1 MKRLCALPGTLR
13 SLAPASRWL
22 LLAALSLS
30 TACGAYGG
38 EVARVV
44 DGQVQEGRFISPVSY
59 SAYARAA
66 QFEAQGQYLEAETA
80 YEEALS
86 FDPRSAEIWTRLGSV
101 RCASGKPDADEA
113 FEHAAEFEPEFAT
126 LWYERGR
133 CSLERGK
140 PAQANEQAL
149 RALALDPYHLPTT
162 RLIVET
168 FVRLKQSANALRY
181 LDAAIAL
188 YPNLAALQSDKRAIV
203 EGAGSLSERKGPASS
218 EGAQLEDIDRALLRD
233 ATDEARQ
240 LALALGL
247 SQSELGAR
255 ATSLGKPKI
264 ALEQANQ
271 VQQADPSDG
280 TAWVTVLSTADLLRD
295 EALYTA
301 VLNALDEEPTTPS
314 ALGVVLLAELL
325 KRRVGADAAQ
335 AWLRAA
341 PNAEPENTL
350 VTRQRRRLERELQ
363 DGARAIAA
371 PGQAPA
377 P

>member
-1 MKRLCALPGTLR
+1 
-13 SLAPASRWL
+13 LAPVSSNWL
-22 LLAALSLS
+22 LLAALPL
-30 TACGAYGG
+30 TVACGAYGG
-38 EVARVV
+38 NVTRVV
-44 DGQVQEGRFISPVSY
+44 DGQARDGRFISPVSY

-66 QFEAQGQYLEAETA
+66 ELEAREQYPEAEAA

-86 FDPRSAEIWTRLGSV
+86 FDPASAEIWTRLGCV
-101 RCASGKPDADEA
+101 RCANGKPDADEA
-113 FEHAAEFEPEFAT
+113 FEHAAELGPEFAT

-133 CSLERGK
+133 CSLERGSLE
-140 PAQANEQAL
+140 QANKQAL

-168 FVRLKQSANALRY
+168 FVRLKQSDSALRY

-203 EGAGSLSERKGPASS
+203 EGAGSLAERKGLASS

-271 VQQADPSDG
+271 VHQADPSDG
-280 TAWVTVLSTADLLRD
+280 TAWVTVLNIADLLRD

-301 VLNALDEEPTTPS
+301 VLNALGEEPTTPS

-335 AWLRAA
+335 AWLHAA

-350 VTRQRRRLERELQ
+350 ATRQRRRLERELQ
-363 DGARAIAA
+363 DGARTIAA
-371 PGQAPA
+371 PEQAPA

>member
-1 MKRLCALPGTLR
+1 MKRLCALMGTLP
-13 SLAPASRWL
+13 SLAPAWRWL
-22 LLAALSLS
+22 SLAALPLGV
-30 TACGAYGG
+30 ACGAYGG
-38 EVARVV
+38 DVARVV

-66 QFEAQGQYLEAETA
+66 QLEALQQYPEAEAA

-86 FDPRSAEIWTRLGSV
+86 FDTASAEIWTRLGSV
-101 RCASGKPDADEA
+101 RCASGKSDADEA
-113 FEHAAEFEPEFAT
+113 FEQAAELEPEFST

-133 CSLERGK
+133 CSLQRGK
-140 PAQANEQAL
+140 PAQAKEQAL

-162 RLIVET
+162 RLIVAT

-188 YPNLAALQSDKRAIV
+188 YPNLASLKSDKHAIAL
-203 EGAGSLSERKGPASS
+203 GAGATPAKRPGSP
-218 EGAQLEDIDRALLRD
+218 EPVQLEDIDQALLRE

-255 ATSLGKPKI
+255 ALSLGKPKV
-264 ALEQANQ
+264 ALEHANQ
-271 VQQADPSDG
+271 VQQADPNDG

-295 EALYTA
+295 NALYVA
-301 VLNALDEEPTTPS
+301 ALNALDEEPTTPS

-325 KRRVGADAAQ
+325 KRRVGVDAAR
-335 AWLRAA
+335 AWLQAV
-341 PNAEPENTL
+341 PNTEPENAL
-350 VTRQRRRLERELQ
+350 VMQQRRRLESELE
-363 DGARAIAA
+363 DDDARSVEISE
-371 PGQAPA
+371 
-377 P
+377 